1 MIQFQENSR
10 ADRRMEEGREGRTK
24 GRKERQTLFYKT
36 LPATF
41 LEKAMFQ
48 IGLKKFS

>member
-10 ADRRMEEGREGRTK
+10 TDRRTEGEREGWTK
-24 GRKERQTLFYKT
+24 GQTERQTLFYKT

-48 IGLKKFS
+48 IGLKKFL